1 MRPIDA
7 DKATEVVGYFLE
19 QMGIALFGRNGKDL
33 ARTLLLRVPTIDAVS
48 VVRCKEC
55 VKRMREDCPMCNCCK
70 LDRMPT
76 EDDDYCSYG
85 ERKE

>member
-1 MRPIDA
+1 MSKRLIDA
-7 DKATEVVGYFLE
+7 NELISAMYYYEHNEGGLTAYDAQDIINKA
-19 QMGIALFGRNGKDL
+19 
-33 ARTLLLRVPTIDAVS
+33 PSIDI
-48 VVRCKEC
+48 VRCKEC